1 MTADRGGQ
9 GAEKLSSILADTPE
23 LVALRCA
30 DLAEMALFDGCS
42 AEALGPIAE
51 RLRPL
56 RAEPGQVLMRQ
67 GEEALYFILIQSGQ
81 AEVSHI
87 ADDGAVMLDD
97 VPAGVIVGEIALLR
111 NRPRTATVT
120 ATEALTGFIGDDK
133 AFGAVVDL
141 PGVSER
147 LLRTVRQ
154 RLAAFLT
161 PIPVRFAEE
170 TELLLRP
177 VLPGDT
183 ERANHPSVEFSSETL
198 YRRFMSARTPSP
210 SLMNY
215 LFQVDYID
223 HFVWVLVDGADGPVV
238 ADARFVRDIDDP
250 SVAEIAFIVA
260 DDYQGRGVGNF
271 LMAAVTVAARICGVH
286 RFTARMLAEN
296 HPMRAILERFGAQWQ
311 RDEPGVV
318 TAEFDVPGI
327 DDLRL
332 DPAVVDEIRS
342 MTREVVRASGG

>member
-1 MTADRGGQ
+1 
-9 GAEKLSSILADTPE
+9 
-23 LVALRCA
+23 
-30 DLAEMALFDGCS
+30 
-42 AEALGPIAE
+42 
-51 RLRPL
+51 
-56 RAEPGQVLMRQ
+56 
-67 GEEALYFILIQSGQ
+67 
-81 AEVSHI
+81 
-87 ADDGAVMLDD
+87 
-97 VPAGVIVGEIALLR
+97 
-111 NRPRTATVT
+111 
-120 ATEALTGFIGDDK
+120 
-133 AFGAVVDL
+133 
-141 PGVSER
+141 
-147 LLRTVRQ
+147 
-154 RLAAFLT
+154 
-161 PIPVRFAEE
+161 
-170 TELLLRP
+170 
-177 VLPGDT
+177 
-183 ERANHPSVEFSSETL
+183 
-198 YRRFMSARTPSP
+198 MSARTPSP